1 MGNNFFTPYSNS
13 TPKTAFTVA
22 AMGAPLVE
30 LDEAVN
36 GAKTPMLTCSGNIT
50 FDSTSGVLAWD
61 APIRIFAAAT
71 DGKMFVNAISSGSV
85 TLETGDVVY
94 ADISATAATASI
106 STVAYS
112 TGSTGLIPKKRVLL
126 GMVDTTTLEFYG
138 RSLQPSLRKML
149 APSTIPATVIPVGA
163 LAGREATIAC
173 AATFAVDF
181 SAAESP
187 VVVLTTNSSCIIS
200 NGSNGQ
206 VYRLRVQQDSTGNW
220 TLAIGAT
227 AGSIRWRGG
236 VAPTISTGATVS
248 DVLTFFRSNG
258 TWFAD
263 SATGF

>member
-1 MGNNFFTPYSNS
+1 MSYNFHTDYSTS
-13 TPKTAFTVA
+13 APKTAFTRA
-22 AMGAPLVE
+22 SMGAPLVE
-30 LDEAVN
+30 LDEAIN
-36 GAKTPMLTCSGNIT
+36 GVKTPMLTCSGNIS

-71 DGKMFVNAISSGSV
+71 DGKMFVNAVSSGSV
-85 TLETGDVVY
+85 TLEKGDVVY
-94 ADISATAATASI
+94 ADISSTAATASI

-126 GMVDTTTLEFYG
+126 GMVDTTALEFFG
-138 RSLQPSLRKML
+138 HLLQPSLRQML
-149 APSTIPATVIPVGA
+149 APSTVPSTVIPTGA
-163 LAGREATIAC
+163 LAGREATVTC
-173 AATFAVDF
+173 ATTFAIDF

-206 VYRLRVQQDSTGNW
+206 VYRLRVMQDATGNW

-227 AGSIRWRGG
+227 AGSIKWRGG
-236 VAPTISTGATVS
+236 AAPTISTGATHS

>member
-1 MGNNFFTPYSNS
+1 MGNFHTPYSS
-13 TPKTAFTVA
+13 SAPKTAFTVA
-22 AMGAPLVE
+22 SMGAPLIE
-30 LDEAVN
+30 LDDAIS

-112 TGSTGLIPKKRVLL
+112 TGSTGLLPKKRVLL

-138 RSLQPSLRKML
+138 RSLQPALRVMT
-149 APSTIPATVIPVGA
+149 APSTMPSTVIPLGA
-163 LAGREATIAC
+163 LAGREATITC

-181 SAAESP
+181 GAAESP
-187 VVVLTTNSSCIIS
+187 VVVLTTNSSCVIS

-236 VAPTISTGATVS
+236 SAPTISTGATVS

>member
-30 LDEAVN
+30 LDEAIN
-36 GAKTPMLTCSGNIT
+36 GAKTPMLTCSGNIS

-85 TLETGDVVY
+85 TLGKGAVVY
-94 ADISATAATASI
+94 ADISSTAATASI

-126 GMVDTTTLEFYG
+126 GMVDTTALEFFG
-138 RSLQPSLRKML
+138 HLLQPPLRQMI
-149 APSTIPATVIPVGA
+149 AASTVIPSGV
-163 LAGREATIAC
+163 LAGREATVTC
-173 AATFAVDF
+173 ATTFAIDF

-187 VVVLTTNSSCIIS
+187 VVVLTTNSSCVIS

-206 VYRLRVQQDSTGNW
+206 VYRLRVMQDATGNW

-227 AGSIRWRGG
+227 AGSIKWRGG
-236 VAPTISTGATVS
+236 SAPTISTGATHS

>member
-1 MGNNFFTPYSNS
+1 MGILFTGYSTS
-13 TPKTAFTVA
+13 APKTAFTKASMEV
-22 AMGAPLVE
+22 PLKE
-30 LDEAVN
+30 LDEAIL
-36 GAKTPMLTCSGNIT
+36 GAKTPLITCSGNIT

-61 APIRIFAAAT
+61 APIRIFAASSA
-71 DGKMFVNAISSGSV
+71 DGKMFTNVVSSGSV
-85 TLETGDVVY
+85 TLETGDVLY
-94 ADISATAATASI
+94 ADLVSSVATASL

-112 TGSTGLIPKKRVLL
+112 TASTALIPKNRILL
-126 GMVDTTTLEFYG
+126 GMVDSTTLEFYG
-138 RSLQPSLRKML
+138 RGLQPSLRRMT
-149 APSTIPATVIPVGA
+149 APSTIASTAIPSGA
-163 LAGREATIAC
+163 LAGREATITC

-187 VVVLTTNSSCIIS
+187 VVVLTTNSSCVIS

-236 VAPTISTGATVS
+236 SAPTISTGATVS